1 MVELPTRISAVQFR
15 AARTLLDWT
24 QKEFATFAGVPLSG
38 VQAVEQ
44 GRLSSPRYFHPLLT
58 ALAKVGIEF
67 ISDESLCGVVQTGE
81 MAKRHYL
88 H

>member
-1 MVELPTRISAVQFR
+1 MVKLPTRISAVQFR

-24 QKEFATFAGVPLSG
+24 QKEFASFAGVPLCG

-44 GRLSSPRYFHPLLT
+44 GLLNSPRYFHPLLT
-58 ALAKVGIEF
+58 ALANVGVEF
-67 ISDESLCGVVQTGE
+67 ISDESLCGVVQTGQ
-81 MAKRHYL
+81 MAERHYL

>member
-44 GRLSSPRYFHPLLT
+44 GRLNSPRYFHPLLT
-58 ALAKVGIEF
+58 ALANVGVQF
-67 ISDESLCGVVQTGE
+67 ISDEHVCGVVQTGQ
-81 MAKRHYL
+81 MARRHYL